1 MDEKHTYTGDRTK
14 NHFTA
19 YLLEFI
25 RGRRSDYLDKKI
37 RTEKN
42 AFLMEEIAELEERIT
57 FEEMRENQE
66 RDRLLLKESAGEFPK
81 WDELS
86 DQRLVKSL
94 MMLSDTERELIY
106 LHVFEGRSFLEI
118 GQMTGMTKQRCKDV
132 YFYAIR
138 KIRKRM
144 GGKKDEL

>member
-25 RGRRSDYLDKKI
+25 KGRRSDYLDKKI

-57 FEEMRENQE
+57 FEEMRE
-66 RDRLLLKESAGEFPK
+66 KSGAGSA
-81 WDELS
+81 S
-86 DQRLVKSL
+86 AQRVC
-94 MMLSDTERELIY
+94 R
-106 LHVFEGRSFLEI
+106 
-118 GQMTGMTKQRCKDV
+118 
-132 YFYAIR
+132 
-138 KIRKRM
+138 
-144 GGKKDEL
+144 

>member
-1 MDEKHTYTGDRTK
+1 MNEKHTYSGDRSK

-25 RGRRSDYLDKKI
+25 KGRRSSYLDKKI

-57 FEEMRENQE
+57 FEEMRESQE
-66 RDRLLLKESAGEFPK
+66 REQLLLKESAGDFPEWGEF
-81 WDELS
+81 S

-94 MMLSDTERELIY
+94 LMLSDTERELIY
-106 LHVFEGRSFLEI
+106 LHVFEEHTFKKI
-118 GQMTGMTKQRCKDV
+118 GQMTGMTTQRCKDI

-138 KIRKRM
+138 KIRKRL
-144 GGKKDEL
+144 GDK